1 MKKLVLIAVFCLVAH
16 EKIACGRIV
25 KRDNQQTRRCKNAYA
40 DFKNGKPV
48 SPDIPGYATE
58 FSCEPGYVSN
68 IPRLSE
74 IMFQCTFYDKSGGYI
89 WYSHDAQL
97 DGTSLQLKD
106 VNCLKGAKTCDDP
119 KKMFAS
125 ELPENMYITMLAH
138 RTLDIVF
145 KGNSLKRD
153 GALPGEKIKFECQ
166 EGFVLEQ
173 EGADPDP
180 YNYYYDY
187 GEDNNVELTTELT
200 CAEDGDWKR
209 NGDINRNDNNFG
221 LCSPITC
228 DATYLEDLSNG
239 HIINFHEQYK
249 FNEVLVIAC
258 DFGYKSTSRTKLK
271 CLEKDSFRKESI
283 RCEAIQCLEPSL
295 PFYGD
300 IEPKQMMYRVGDNLT
315 HFCLPG
321 YDMIGKADWTCQ
333 ENGEWDSQCVICVTK
348 DDHCQSPCISPGASV
363 LQHPKTFGVG
373 AQLTF
378 TCKNGRRYS
387 GDLNRTCLLNRHWSG
402 RSLDCTGWSVFDNE
416 VGLQLRQSL
425 KANIEQVM
433 LELNETAENDTS
445 EDDGLRGRMINVG
458 NAHGVDVYIVVDV
471 SKSID
476 DTEYNK
482 TREFLKALLPNLG
495 INDRDYG
502 TRIALYYFASTSK
515 KIFNS
520 HYGDRAYG
528 DYSQV
533 QKEIDDVNI
542 DEIRKNIGSGTAIT
556 LALND
561 IVIDIDSK
569 HSMPTFRDAQ
579 QIIILISDGK
589 FTQMGD
595 PKLVAASINEN
606 KKAEIYSI
614 ALGTIQDTEAGFQVM
629 KDLASNIE
637 GEEHFFKIN
646 AANEEDLKRTIDLM
660 IDPNSVS
667 KSCGSTREDLTDIT
681 LNKAQYDTP
690 AKRYAWPW
698 MVQLRTGVEHVCGGS
713 LINNQWV
720 LTAAHCF
727 GHEHCIKKIRFKAL
741 ERDAAANDLGFFDH
755 EITLTCEGNKL
766 ATGDDIFIHQN
777 YDPDTKAYDLA
788 LIRLKSSLE
797 FDGDMHAVCF
807 WNDDLKGELENFE
820 YQNLFA
826 KDQYGVATGW
836 GFKDTEMKIKP
847 EVLKQLQMPIQDTN
861 TCSESLKRIAEEKD
875 IKEVPEPD
883 YNITFCAGGMTM
895 NGDQKTVIDTCI
907 GDSGGPFVVSTPT
920 KPSKYIQI
928 GIVSH
933 GYGCKKPGRYGFYTK
948 LNTNFLDWIAT
959 TVKDEDKKRNS

>member
-58 FSCEPGYVSN
+58 FSCEP
-68 IPRLSE
+68 
-74 IMFQCTFYDKSGGYI
+74 
-89 WYSHDAQL
+89 
-97 DGTSLQLKD
+97 
-106 VNCLKGAKTCDDP
+106 
-119 KKMFAS
+119 
-125 ELPENMYITMLAH
+125 
-138 RTLDIVF
+138 
-145 KGNSLKRD
+145 
-153 GALPGEKIKFECQ
+153 
-166 EGFVLEQ
+166 GFVLEQ

-348 DDHCQSPCISPGASV
+348 
-363 LQHPKTFGVG
+363 
-373 AQLTF
+373 
-378 TCKNGRRYS
+378 
-387 GDLNRTCLLNRHWSG
+387 
-402 RSLDCTGWSVFDNE
+402 GWSVFDNE

-698 MVQLRTGVEHVCGGS
+698 MVQLRT
-713 LINNQWV
+713 
-720 LTAAHCF
+720 
-727 GHEHCIKKIRFKAL
+727 AL